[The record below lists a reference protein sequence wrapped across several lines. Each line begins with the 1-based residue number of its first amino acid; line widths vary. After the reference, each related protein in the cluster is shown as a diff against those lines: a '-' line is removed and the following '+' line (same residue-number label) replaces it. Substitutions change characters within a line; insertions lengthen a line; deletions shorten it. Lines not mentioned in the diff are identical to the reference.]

1 MTKYR
6 EILRLKSLGF
16 SERNIAQ
23 SCGVSRNTVAKVLQK
38 AAEIN
43 LSWPLDFDMTD
54 SVLEEMMF
62 PKDKSATNKRMPN
75 FDYIRKELLRN
86 GVNKKLLWVEYC
98 EECRMSSEEPL
109 MYSQFCYYIQKDE
122 EKRKTT
128 MHIPRACLKKA
139 FRELRVPVCGRFY
152 PNEGG
157 VAGYGNRMRVKYTAK
172 WGLQIAEMIF
182 QTRSRKPSEQI
193 EVDWAGDPAHII
205 DPDTGEI
212 TDAWIFVGVLTYSQY
227 AFVKAY
233 MNEKTDNWIKAHVQM
248 FDFFGGVTPM
258 LVSDNCTTAVN
269 HKKSDWYSTALNT
282 TYHEMAEHYNLAIL
296 PARVRKPK
304 DKPNVKGSVG
314 KISTWITAALRN
326 EQFFSLAEL
335 NASIREKLDVYNA
348 RKFQKKECSRLSLFL
363 GEEMPLLAPL
373 PATPFELAEWKQATV
388 QFNYHIAVDRM
399 FYSVP
404 YQYIKNKVDVHI
416 TDTTVEIFYN
426 HNRIASHRRLYGR
439 SGQYSTVT
447 EHMPQEH
454 QKYLE
459 WNGDRFR
466 KWADSIRINTSK
478 VVDAILTSGRIE
490 QQPYRS
496 CMRLLKL
503 AEKYSPEKLEQF
515 CAKALSYSGQPSYK
529 SIKNLLAATM
539 DAPDTESESFQVEK
553 PHGIT
558 RGARYYGGK
567 KS

>member
-6 EILRLKSLGF
+6 EILRLQSLGF

-23 SCGVSRNTVAKVLQK
+23 SCGVSRNTVAKVLKK

-43 LSWPLDFDMTD
+43 ISWPLDFDMTD
-54 SVLEEMMF
+54 SALEELMF
-62 PKDKSATNKRMPN
+62 PKDMSATNKRMPDFN
-75 FDYIRKELLRN
+75 YIRKELLRN

-98 EECRMSSEEPL
+98 EECRMSNEEPL
-109 MYSQFCYYIQKDE
+109 MYSQFCYYIQRDE
-122 EKRKTT
+122 EKRRAT
-128 MHIPRACLKKA
+128 MHIPR
-139 FRELRVPVCGRFY
+139 
-152 PNEGG
+152 
-157 VAGYGNRMRVKYTAK
+157 
-172 WGLQIAEMIF
+172 
-182 QTRSRKPSEQI
+182 KPGEQI

-212 TDAWIFVGVLTYSQY
+212 TAAWIFVGVLTYSQY

-233 MNEKTDNWIKAHVQM
+233 MNEKTSNWIKAHVQM

-269 HKKSDWYSTALNT
+269 HEKSDWYTTSLNT
-282 TYHEMAEHYNLAIL
+282 TYHEMAEHYNLAII

-304 DKPNVKGSVG
+304 DKPNVEGSVG
-314 KISTWITAALRN
+314 KISTWITAA
-326 EQFFSLAEL
+326 
-335 NASIREKLDVYNA
+335 
-348 RKFQKKECSRLSLFL
+348 
-363 GEEMPLLAPL
+363 
-373 PATPFELAEWKQATV
+373 
-388 QFNYHIAVDRM
+388 HIAVDKM
-399 FYSVP
+399 YYSVP
-404 YQYIKNKVDVHI
+404 YQYIKNKVDVRI

-426 HNRIASHRRLYGR
+426 HNRIASHRRLHGR

-466 KWADSIRINTSK
+466 KWADSIGINTSK

-490 QQPYRS
+490 QQSYRS
-496 CMRLLKL
+496 GMGLLKL
-503 AEKYSPEKLEQF
+503 AEKHSPEKLEQV
-515 CAKALSYSGQPSYK
+515 CATALSYSGKPSYK
-529 SIKNLLAATM
+529 SIKNLLAATK
-539 DAPDTESESFQVEK
+539 DEPDTGSESSQAVK

-567 KS
+567 QA